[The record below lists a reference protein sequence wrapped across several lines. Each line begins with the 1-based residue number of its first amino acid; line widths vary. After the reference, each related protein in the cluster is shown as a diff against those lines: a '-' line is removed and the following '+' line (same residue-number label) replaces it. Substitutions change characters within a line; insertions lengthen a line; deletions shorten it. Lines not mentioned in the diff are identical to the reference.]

1 MSTEIQQL
9 MARMDRH
16 DAKLDQL
23 SVSVNRLSAK
33 VAVLTDRD
41 DRAMESKN
49 TLLKYAAIIGGL
61 VSAVVSALVTS
72 FREGS

>member
-23 SVSVNRLSAK
+23 SGSVNRLSAK
-33 VAVLTDRD
+33 VAVLADRD

-49 TLLKYAAIIGGL
+49 TLWPCAAIIGGL

>member
-23 SVSVNRLSAK
+23 SGSVNRLSAK
-33 VAVLTDRD
+33 VAVLADRD

-49 TLLKYAAIIGGL
+49 TLLRYAAIIGGL

-72 FREGS
+72 FREGP

>member
-33 VAVLTDRD
+33 VAVLADRD

-49 TLLKYAAIIGGL
+49 TLLRSAAIIGGL

>member
-9 MARMDRH
+9 LGRMDRH

-23 SVSVNRLSAK
+23 SSSVNRLSAK
-33 VAVLTDRD
+33 GAGLTDRD

-49 TLLKYAAIIGGL
+49 TMLKYAAIIGAL
-61 VSAVVSALVTS
+61 MSAVGSALVTS
-72 FREGS
+72 FRD

>member
-33 VAVLTDRD
+33 VAVLADRD

-49 TLLKYAAIIGGL
+49 TLLRYAAIIGGL
-61 VSAVVSALVTS
+61 VSAVVSVLVTS
-72 FREGS
+72 LRE

>member
-33 VAVLTDRD
+33 VAVLADRD

>member
-33 VAVLTDRD
+33 VAVIADRD

-49 TLLKYAAIIGGL
+49 TLLRYAAIIGGL

>member
-1 MSTEIQQL
+1 

-33 VAVLTDRD
+33 VAVLADRD

-72 FREGS
+72 LREGS

>member
-33 VAVLTDRD
+33 VAVLADRD

-49 TLLKYAAIIGGL
+49 TLLRYAAIIGGL

-72 FREGS
+72 LREGS

>member
-23 SVSVNRLSAK
+23 SSSVNRLSAK
-33 VAVLTDRD
+33 VAVLADRD

-49 TLLKYAAIIGGL
+49 TLLRYAAIIGGL

>member
-23 SVSVNRLSAK
+23 SNSVNRLSAK
-33 VAVLTDRD
+33 VAVLADRD

-49 TLLKYAAIIGGL
+49 TLLRYAAIIGGL

>member
-33 VAVLTDRD
+33 VAVLADRD

-72 FREGS
+72 LRE

>member
-33 VAVLTDRD
+33 VAVLADRD

-49 TLLKYAAIIGGL
+49 TLLRYAAIIGGL

-72 FREGS
+72 LRE

>member
-33 VAVLTDRD
+33 VAVLADRD

-49 TLLKYAAIIGGL
+49 TLLRYAAIIGGL

-72 FREGS
+72 LRD

>member
-1 MSTEIQQL
+1 MSTELHQL
-9 MARMDRH
+9 MSRMDRH
-16 DAKLDQL
+16 DQKLDQL
-23 SVSVNRLSAK
+23 STSVNRLSAK
-33 VAVLTDRD
+33 VAVLADRD

-49 TLLKYAAIIGGL
+49 TLLRYAAIIGGL

>member
-33 VAVLTDRD
+33 VAVLADRD

-49 TLLKYAAIIGGL
+49 TLLRYAAIIGGL

-72 FREGS
+72 FREGP

>member
-1 MSTEIQQL
+1 

-33 VAVLTDRD
+33 VAVLADRD

-72 FREGS
+72 FRD

>member
-23 SVSVNRLSAK
+23 SGSVNRLSAK
-33 VAVLTDRD
+33 VAVLADRD

>member
-33 VAVLTDRD
+33 VAVLADRD

-49 TLLKYAAIIGGL
+49 TLLKYDAIIGGL
-61 VSAVVSALVTS
+61 VSAVVSVLVTS
-72 FREGS
+72 LRE

>member
-1 MSTEIQQL
+1 

-33 VAVLTDRD
+33 VAVLADRD

-61 VSAVVSALVTS
+61 VSAVVSVLVTS
-72 FREGS
+72 LRE

>member
-1 MSTEIQQL
+1 

-16 DAKLDQL
+16 DARLDQL

-33 VAVLTDRD
+33 VAVLADRD

>member
-23 SVSVNRLSAK
+23 SNSVNRLSAK
-33 VAVLTDRD
+33 VAVLADRD

>member
-33 VAVLTDRD
+33 VAVLADRD

-61 VSAVVSALVTS
+61 VSAVVSVLVTS
-72 FREGS
+72 LRE

>member
-9 MARMDRH
+9 LGRMDRH

-23 SVSVNRLSAK
+23 SSSVNRLSAK
-33 VAVLTDRD
+33 VAVLADRD

-49 TLLKYAAIIGGL
+49 TLLRYAAIIGAL

-72 FREGS
+72 FRD

>member
-23 SVSVNRLSAK
+23 SSSVNHLSAK
-33 VAVLTDRD
+33 VAVLADRD

>member
-1 MSTEIQQL
+1 

-33 VAVLTDRD
+33 VAVLADRD

-49 TLLKYAAIIGGL
+49 TLLRYAAIIGGL

-72 FREGS
+72 LRE

>member
-1 MSTEIQQL
+1 MSTELHQL
-9 MARMDRH
+9 MSRMDRH
-16 DAKLDQL
+16 DQKLDQL
-23 SVSVNRLSAK
+23 STSVNRLSAK
-33 VAVLTDRD
+33 VAVLADRD

>member
-1 MSTEIQQL
+1 MSTEIQHL

-33 VAVLTDRD
+33 VAVLADRD

>member
-1 MSTEIQQL
+1 MSKENQQL

-33 VAVLTDRD
+33 VAVLADRD

>member
-1 MSTEIQQL
+1 

-33 VAVLTDRD
+33 VAVLADRD

-49 TLLKYAAIIGGL
+49 TLLRHAAIIEGL

-72 FREGS
+72 LRE

>member
-1 MSTEIQQL
+1 

-33 VAVLTDRD
+33 VAVLADRD

>member
-1 MSTEIQQL
+1 
-9 MARMDRH
+9 MDRH
-16 DAKLDQL
+16 DQKLDQL
-23 SVSVNRLSAK
+23 STSVNRLSAK
-33 VAVLTDRD
+33 VAVLADRD

-72 FREGS
+72 FR

>member
-9 MARMDRH
+9 LGRMDRH

-33 VAVLTDRD
+33 VAVLADRD

-61 VSAVVSALVTS
+61 GSAVVSALVTS

>member
-33 VAVLTDRD
+33 VAVLADRD

-72 FREGS
+72 LREGS

>member
-33 VAVLTDRD
+33 VAVLADRD
-41 DRAMESKN
+41 DRARESKN
-49 TLLKYAAIIGGL
+49 PLLKYAAIIGGL

>member
-1 MSTEIQQL
+1 MSTELHQL
-9 MARMDRH
+9 MSRMDRH
-16 DAKLDQL
+16 DQKLDQL
-23 SVSVNRLSAK
+23 SSSVNRLSAK

-49 TLLKYAAIIGGL
+49 TLLRYAAIIGAL

-72 FREGS
+72 FRD

>member
-33 VAVLTDRD
+33 VAVLADRD

-49 TLLKYAAIIGGL
+49 TLLRYAAIIGGL

>member
-9 MARMDRH
+9 LGRMDRH

-33 VAVLTDRD
+33 VAVLADRD